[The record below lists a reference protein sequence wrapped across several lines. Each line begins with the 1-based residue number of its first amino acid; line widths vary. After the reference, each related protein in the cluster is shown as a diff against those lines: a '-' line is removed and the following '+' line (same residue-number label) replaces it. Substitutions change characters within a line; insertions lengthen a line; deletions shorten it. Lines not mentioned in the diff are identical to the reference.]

1 MDTIYSLFQK
11 VVKEHENA
19 PAIIENDRTMTFGE
33 LSNMVDMITCS
44 FPQEVHSIGIVM
56 RHRTEM
62 IASILA
68 VLKCGGR
75 YVPAEPDF
83 PTGRI
88 HDMMTEAQVDF
99 VLTEHAFAP
108 KLSSFPI
115 RYTDCEICGVETPS
129 WKRNAIEDRNAPP
142 MCCIRQVPPGGPKV
156 SVSPTAMF
164 AIMSVPLPTSSIP
177 APVMS
182 CCNIPSVLLTSLWRK
197 CSPVC

>member
-19 PAIIENDRTMTFGE
+19 PAIIENDRAMTFGE

-68 VLKCGGR
+68 VLKCGGQ

-115 RYTDCEICGVETPS
+115 RYTDCEICGVETPPGS
-129 WKRNAIEDRNAPP
+129 ATPSKTRNAPP

>member
-129 WKRNAIEDRNAPP
+129 WKRNAIEDPERPRLCAVYVRYHRAAQRCLCHQPQCLP
-142 MCCIRQVPPGGPKV
+142 LCPCLCQRVPSRP
-156 SVSPTAMF
+156 
-164 AIMSVPLPTSSIP
+164 
-177 APVMS
+177 
-182 CCNIPSVLLTSLWRK
+182 R
-197 CSPVC
+197 

>member
-19 PAIIENDRTMTFGE
+19 PAIIENDRAMTFGE

-75 YVPAEPDF
+75 SVKCYYRPVRSSRCSF
-83 PTGRI
+83 RSRI
-88 HDMMTEAQVDF
+88 RW
-99 VLTEHAFAP
+99 FA
-108 KLSSFPI
+108 
-115 RYTDCEICGVETPS
+115 
-129 WKRNAIEDRNAPP
+129 
-142 MCCIRQVPPGGPKV
+142 
-156 SVSPTAMF
+156 
-164 AIMSVPLPTSSIP
+164 
-177 APVMS
+177 
-182 CCNIPSVLLTSLWRK
+182 
-197 CSPVC
+197 

>member
-19 PAIIENDRTMTFGE
+19 PAIIENDRAMTFGE

-83 PTGRI
+83 PPGRI
-88 HDMMTEAQVDF
+88 HDRGTGGLCADGTRRCAQTER
-99 VLTEHAFAP
+99 
-108 KLSSFPI
+108 FPH
-115 RYTDCEICGVETPS
+115 
-129 WKRNAIEDRNAPP
+129 
-142 MCCIRQVPPGGPKV
+142 
-156 SVSPTAMF
+156 
-164 AIMSVPLPTSSIP
+164 PLYR
-177 APVMS
+177 
-182 CCNIPSVLLTSLWRK
+182 L
-197 CSPVC
+197 

>member
-68 VLKCGGR
+68 VLKWAADMSQ
-75 YVPAEPDF
+75 PS
-83 PTGRI
+83 RI
-88 HDMMTEAQVDF
+88 F
-99 VLTEHAFAP
+99 
-108 KLSSFPI
+108 
-115 RYTDCEICGVETPS
+115 
-129 WKRNAIEDRNAPP
+129 
-142 MCCIRQVPPGGPKV
+142 PPGA
-156 SVSPTAMF
+156 SMT
-164 AIMSVPLPTSSIP
+164 
-177 APVMS
+177 
-182 CCNIPSVLLTSLWRK
+182 
-197 CSPVC
+197 

>member
-1 MDTIYSLFQK
+1 
-11 VVKEHENA
+11 
-19 PAIIENDRTMTFGE
+19 
-33 LSNMVDMITCS
+33 MVDMITCS

-68 VLKCGGR
+68 VLKCGGQ

-115 RYTDCEICGVETPS
+115 RYTDCEICGVETPPGS
-129 WKRNAIEDRNAPP
+129 ATPSKTRNAPP
-142 MCCIRQVPPGGPKV
+142 TVLYTSGTTGRPKGGLCHQRNVCHYVRAFANEFHPGPGDV
-156 SVSPTAMF
+156 HA
-164 AIMSVPLPTSSIP
+164 AIFRLFF
-177 APVMS
+177 
-182 CCNIPSVLLTSLWRK
+182 
-197 CSPVC
+197 

>member
-88 HDMMTEAQVDF
+88 HDMMTEA
-99 VLTEHAFAP
+99 
-108 KLSSFPI
+108 
-115 RYTDCEICGVETPS
+115 
-129 WKRNAIEDRNAPP
+129 
-142 MCCIRQVPPGGPKV
+142 PGGFCADGTRLCAQTEQFPH
-156 SVSPTAMF
+156 
-164 AIMSVPLPTSSIP
+164 PLYR
-177 APVMS
+177 
-182 CCNIPSVLLTSLWRK
+182 L
-197 CSPVC
+197 

>member
-19 PAIIENDRTMTFGE
+19 PAIIENDRAMTFGE

-68 VLKCGGR
+68 VLKCGGQ

-115 RYTDCEICGVETPS
+115 R
-129 WKRNAIEDRNAPP
+129 
-142 MCCIRQVPPGGPKV
+142 
-156 SVSPTAMF
+156 
-164 AIMSVPLPTSSIP
+164 
-177 APVMS
+177 
-182 CCNIPSVLLTSLWRK
+182 SLYRL
-197 CSPVC
+197 

>member
-115 RYTDCEICGVETPS
+115 RYTCLLYTSPS
-129 WKRNAIEDRNAPP
+129 PRD
-142 MCCIRQVPPGGPKV
+142 
-156 SVSPTAMF
+156 S
-164 AIMSVPLPTSSIP
+164 TSSR
-177 APVMS
+177 M
-182 CCNIPSVLLTSLWRK
+182 PSSA
-197 CSPVC
+197 

>member
-19 PAIIENDRTMTFGE
+19 PAIIENDRAMTFGE

-83 PTGRI
+83 PLSLI
-88 HDMMTEAQVDF
+88 HISE
-99 VLTEHAFAP
+99 
-108 KLSSFPI
+108 
-115 RYTDCEICGVETPS
+115 
-129 WKRNAIEDRNAPP
+129 
-142 MCCIRQVPPGGPKV
+142 
-156 SVSPTAMF
+156 PTR
-164 AIMSVPLPTSSIP
+164 P
-177 APVMS
+177 
-182 CCNIPSVLLTSLWRK
+182 
-197 CSPVC
+197 

>member
-129 WKRNAIEDRNAPP
+129 WKTRNAPP

>member
-108 KLSSFPI
+108 KLNSFPI
-115 RYTDCEICGVETPS
+115 RY
-129 WKRNAIEDRNAPP
+129 R
-142 MCCIRQVPPGGPKV
+142 GPV
-156 SVSPTAMF
+156 
-164 AIMSVPLPTSSIP
+164 
-177 APVMS
+177 
-182 CCNIPSVLLTSLWRK
+182 R
-197 CSPVC
+197 